1 MTTPQTPHGTD
12 NATPFTRRRF
22 LAGTGASV
30 LAFTVLK
37 PGLARAA
44 GANAKINLG
53 LIGCGKRGKWIA
65 ELFEQ
70 HGGYHL
76 VAVADYFQE
85 RVDAVGE
92 QLQVG
97 AAQRFT
103 GLQGYRRLLE
113 QQLDAVVIESPPYFH
128 PEQAAAAVE
137 AGKHVYMAKPVA
149 VDVPGCL
156 SIDAS
161 GRAATAK
168 QRCFLVDFQTRANP
182 LYQAAVQAVRAGEIG
197 KLFFAEA
204 SYHCG
209 PTWDSMDQLLR
220 QDPKNP
226 EVRLRA
232 WGVDRVLSG
241 DVITE
246 QNIHALDVACWMLG
260 AEPLRACGTGGRKRE
275 FVGNCWDHFAVIYH
289 FPNDLVLSFNS
300 RQSGYGY
307 DDILCRVYGSQGT
320 ADTHYFGNVT
330 VKAKEFHSDGKVG
343 NLYHDGV
350 VANIATF
357 HDCIT
362 RGDWTNPTVT
372 PSVRSNLTTIL
383 GRMASYRNGTV
394 TWPEM
399 MQAKEKLEADFKG
412 LKA

>member
-113 QQLDAVVIESPPYFH
+113 QQLDAVVIESPPYFN
-128 PEQAAAAVE
+128 PSSGGGCRG
-137 AGKHVYMAKPVA
+137 GKHVIWPSGCVEF
-149 VDVPGCL
+149 PG
-156 SIDAS
+156 AS
-161 GRAATAK
+161 
-168 QRCFLVDFQTRANP
+168 
-182 LYQAAVQAVRAGEIG
+182 
-197 KLFFAEA
+197 
-204 SYHCG
+204 H
-209 PTWDSMDQLLR
+209 
-220 QDPKNP
+220 
-226 EVRLRA
+226 
-232 WGVDRVLSG
+232 
-241 DVITE
+241 
-246 QNIHALDVACWMLG
+246 
-260 AEPLRACGTGGRKRE
+260 
-275 FVGNCWDHFAVIYH
+275 
-289 FPNDLVLSFNS
+289 
-300 RQSGYGY
+300 
-307 DDILCRVYGSQGT
+307 
-320 ADTHYFGNVT
+320 
-330 VKAKEFHSDGKVG
+330 
-343 NLYHDGV
+343 
-350 VANIATF
+350 
-357 HDCIT
+357 
-362 RGDWTNPTVT
+362 
-372 PSVRSNLTTIL
+372 
-383 GRMASYRNGTV
+383 
-394 TWPEM
+394 
-399 MQAKEKLEADFKG
+399 
-412 LKA
+412 